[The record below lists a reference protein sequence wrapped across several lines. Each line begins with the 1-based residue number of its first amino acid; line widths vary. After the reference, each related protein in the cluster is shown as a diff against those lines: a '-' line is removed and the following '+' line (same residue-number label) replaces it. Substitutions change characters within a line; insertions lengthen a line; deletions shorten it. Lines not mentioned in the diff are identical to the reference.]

1 MEQINQNEIVGGPE
15 QRSKGPTIS
24 AIIIVII
31 LILGGAYLLLSKD
44 NGTEVKPPEGGL
56 TSGSATG
63 ENSLTTTPDPTDV
76 SDLEAQ
82 ANTESPD
89 FLNADVSALEVELQ

>member
-31 LILGGAYLLLSKD
+31 LILGGAYLLL
-44 NGTEVKPPEGGL
+44 KPTSPVTPEGGL
-56 TSGSATG
+56 GTGTQTG